1 MAQVVVGDS
10 LHAGQF
16 AAPVT
21 AAVTILSGQMIYLTA
36 ANTWSLATDT
46 LISNG
51 AAPAEP
57 YIALQDSTDTDVLAS
72 GLLLGLSCAGQYVF
86 ETGYY
91 VRTDGAFNA
100 PGLPLVVSN
109 AVPGSLT
116 LATAQGGV
124 AWDANQT
131 IVGVTAFTGEEQVG
145 PSTNAAGAFIPA
157 INTEGLPLGGPT
169 YMLPFTARWLPKR
182 SVATWS
188 C

>member
-1 MAQVVVGDS
+1 MG
-10 LHAGQF
+10 LQF

-57 YIALQDSTDTDVLAS
+57 YIALQDSVDTDVLSS

-145 PSTNAAGAFIPA
+145 PSTNAAGVFIPA
-157 INTEGLPLGGPT
+157 INTEALPLGGPT
-169 YMLPFTARWLPKR
+169 YMLPFTAKWMPKR
-182 SVATWS
+182 SVAT
-188 C
+188 